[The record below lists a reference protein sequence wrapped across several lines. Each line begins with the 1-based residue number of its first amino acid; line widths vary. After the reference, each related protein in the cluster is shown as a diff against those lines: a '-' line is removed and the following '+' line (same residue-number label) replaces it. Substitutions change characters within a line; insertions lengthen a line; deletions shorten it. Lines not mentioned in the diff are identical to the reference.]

1 MLSMSIK
8 DNIKEELLN
17 LIREERKNI
26 DARLQMNG
34 DVYEIAC
41 EGNFIDK
48 LEGFA
53 NSI

>member
-1 MLSMSIK
+1 MGIK
-8 DNIKEELLN
+8 DSIKEELLRM
-17 LIREERKNI
+17 IVEERKNI

-41 EGNFIDK
+41 EGNFLDK